1 METLKYPFAKQS
13 DYLKLNLQHF
23 AQRAGDDEIMFG
35 LADIIIGEGDDIIRF
50 DGKNGD
56 ERSYLQVEGGSVTF
70 EPEFEDIGFQ
80 DFGNGPYDQRVVA
93 FNITVTIVAGQET
106 IDMLKLAIGGTQD
119 VTSGHEVTGVADSPL
134 GASNRKRAK
143 PMRIHPRFRKDHA
156 ADINIYKVASNSE
169 VERAFGN
176 EQGTLEMEFVA
187 YPRDNADANKIG
199 NYFYTGTT
207 DPNGVLPTWDS
218 LLKGGKSKNPSEDLE
233 DESDLLEDTKVES
246 ITLKTDDNSIAPL
259 ETTTVTA
266 DVKPLGAKNKGVT
279 FSTEDTQYATVDEN
293 TGVVTGVSEG
303 VATITATAK
312 DGSNVK
318 GTIEI
323 TVQNSY

>member
-1 METLKYPFAKQS
+1 MKTLKYPFANKS
-13 DYLKLNLQHF
+13 DFLKLNLQHF

-56 ERSYLQVEGGSVTF
+56 ERSYLQVEGGSVNF

-119 VTSGHEVTGVADSPL
+119 VTSDGQVTGVADSPL

-143 PMRIHPRFRKDHA
+143 AMRIHPRFRKDHA

-169 VERAFGN
+169 VERQFGN

-199 NYFYTGTT
+199 NYFYTGTV
-207 DPNGVLPTWDS
+207 DPNNVLPTWDA
-218 LLKGGKSKNPSEDLE
+218 LLGGSTSTSNTQVSSVTLN
-233 DESDLLEDTKVES
+233 SNDT
-246 ITLKTDDNSIAPL
+246 TIAPL

-266 DVKPLGAKNKGVT
+266 NVQPSGASNKSVRYT
-279 FSTEDTQYATVDEN
+279 SNNPDFATVDAD
-293 TGVVTGVSEG
+293 TGVVTGVSDG
-303 VATITATAK
+303 VATITATAQ
-312 DGSNVK
+312 DGSGVT
-318 GTIEI
+318 GTIQI
-323 TVQNSY
+323 TVQTA

>member
-1 METLKYPFAKQS
+1 MEKLKYPFAKKE
-13 DYLKLNLQHF
+13 DLLKLNLQHF

-70 EPEFEDIGFQ
+70 EPEFEDIAFQ

-93 FNITVTIVAGQET
+93 FNITVKIIAGQET

-119 VTSGHEVTGVADSPL
+119 VKGKDGNASGVADSPL

-143 PMRIHPRFRKDHA
+143 AMRIHPRFRSDHD
-156 ADINIYKVASNSE
+156 ADINIYKAASNSE
-169 VERAFGN
+169 VERSFGN

-207 DPNGVLPTWDS
+207 DPNNVLPTWDE
-218 LLKGGKSKNPSEDLE
+218 LFKGTTSSTTVTN
-233 DESDLLEDTKVES
+233 TKVTT
-246 ITLKTDDNSIAPL
+246 ITLNSNDTEIAPL

-266 DVKPLGAKNKGVT
+266 DVKPDNANDKGVT
-279 FSTEDTQYATVDEN
+279 YSTQDTEFATVDAD
-293 TGVVTGVSEG
+293 TGVVTGVSSG
-303 VATITATAK
+303 TATITATAK
-312 DGSNVK
+312 DGSGVT
-318 GTIEI
+318 GSIQI
-323 TVQNSY
+323 TVS